1 MLWRVADGRYQLVI
15 PATPPELRNL
25 AMQECHDA
33 AMAGHFGKHKTLA
46 TFPIRP
52 CPKPPSKNL
61 AVGGSGGGGPAYGG
75 PARGGRTGRRREVG
89 RGITEQNKTHVKN
102 KD

>member
-1 MLWRVADGRYQLVI
+1 MSRAKKHVGQKAAGAAHYSRVYVLFR
-15 PATPPELRNL
+15 
-25 AMQECHDA
+25 A
-33 AMAGHFGKHKTLA
+33 AFDHARDSS
-46 TFPIRP
+46 IRP

-75 PARGGRTGRRREVG
+75 PASGCRTRRREVG
-89 RGITEQNKTHVKN
+89 RGITEQNKKHVKN